1 MCTVRIVPISV
12 LLVEDEPDLAHVMSL
27 ALQRAGH
34 QVVMADTG
42 ARAVE
47 IIGSAH
53 VDVVVADRGLPDMDG
68 AEAVAQM
75 RALGYSGAVLVTSG
89 HTGEEHEA
97 VCREAGA
104 DRVLSKPFKLAEM
117 VERVRQ
123 LASGRELVAGPA

>member
-27 ALQRAGH
+27 ALERAGH

-42 ARAVE
+42 AHAVE
-47 IIGSAH
+47 IIRSAH
-53 VDVVVADRGLPDMDG
+53 IDVVVTDRGLPDMDG

-75 RALGYSGAVLVTSG
+75 RVLGYAGAVLVTSG
-89 HTGEEHEA
+89 YAGEEHEA

-104 DRVLSKPFKLAEM
+104 DLVLNKPFTLAEL

-123 LASGRELVAGPA
+123 LASGQEMVA